1 MRFNTI
7 LVSIVASSV
16 VAGGC
21 TPTITSERN
30 TAFKTS
36 QPGGVTYFLPMR
48 LMKVTMTRSP
58 VTLDRLIA
66 ERDAKVVELAAT
78 SAAAAAARVTRD
90 QAIALLAALAPTATT
105 RADQAKLVERT
116 TAEEVVLA
124 ARVAAQT
131 EVVNNLRAAIRISQ
145 TTGDNCLYS
154 AKLELLPPQADRNAR
169 FVAVMP
175 HNILRDETINIVVT
189 PSGLL
194 TSADVT
200 ATDQTGQ
207 ILTQIAG
214 LLGSFTGASRDG
226 AAKPAEGCEGP
237 PSLVR
242 LFDPMST
249 TDLDSVNGELDLA
262 DFPFRIRVPDAQRGN
277 GMGNEAADG
286 YLPEAGISQPGFFY
300 RTAAPVNVRLVRL
313 LDPPVPNATPNGDTT
328 NADAQPEL
336 NNNALDSAAPA
347 PNYNVAAREV
357 TIDEQPTLL
366 PQGGPVSYL
375 PMPASPFVTTTN
387 NVQFV
392 DGALISQALQRPSE
406 VKAGVDSAAKAV
418 TAFFKALGDLL
429 TLRIAI
435 SNNYQSLD
443 TRLTGESAQ
452 AAINRLVRICV
463 EKALAAGED
472 PGQCTA
478 TLGPDA

>member
-7 LVSIVASSV
+7 LVLLVASGV
-16 VAGGC
+16 VVGGC
-21 TPTITSERN
+21 TPTIRSSRDS
-30 TAFKTS
+30 AFNTS

-48 LMKVTMTRSP
+48 LMKVTMTRAP

-78 SAAAAAARVTRD
+78 SATATAARSTRD
-90 QAIALLAALAPTATT
+90 QAIAVLAALAPTATS
-105 RADQAKLVERT
+105 RADQVKVVERT

-124 ARVAAQT
+124 ARVASQT
-131 EVVNNLRAAIRISQ
+131 AEVNALKEAIRISQ

-154 AKLELLPPQADRNAR
+154 AKLELMPPQADRNAR
-169 FVAVMP
+169 FVATMP

-189 PSGLL
+189 PGGLL
-194 TSADVT
+194 TSANVT

-214 LLGSFTGASRDG
+214 LLGSFTGASRGG
-226 AAKPAEGCEGP
+226 AEPPEGCEGP
-237 PSLVR
+237 PSLMR
-242 LFDPMST
+242 QFDPMST
-249 TDLDSVNGELDLA
+249 TDLASVNNELDAA
-262 DFPFRIRVPDAQRGN
+262 DFPFRIRVPNDQRGG
-277 GMGNEAADG
+277 GMGADAADG
-286 YLPEAGISQPGFFY
+286 YLPRAGVSGPGFFY
-300 RTAAPVNVRLVRL
+300 RTAAPVSVRLVRL
-313 LDPPVPNATPNGDTT
+313 WDPPTPSTVPEGDTT
-328 NADAQPEL
+328 NADAQPDL
-336 NNNALDSAAPA
+336 NGDEPSVAETVPA
-347 PNYNVAAREV
+347 SDFAVREV
-357 TIDEQPTLL
+357 TIDEQPTPL
-366 PQGGPVSYL
+366 PQAGPVSYL

-406 VKAGVDSAAKAV
+406 VKAGVDSAANAV

-452 AAINRLVRICV
+452 AAINRLTRICV
-463 EKALAAGED
+463 EKAEAAGED

-478 TLGPDA
+478 TLEPDA